1 MSVNITNPPLDRR
14 RLSRED
20 RSAYNQSGSH
30 AEARKAV
37 ARTRAYRGKQK
48 YESNRPTRAQ
58 DRPPGSG
65 GFMGGVAIQQARMR
79 QLGQEQARA
88 KALRPAMPDSQ
99 KENIYQV

>member
-1 MSVNITNPPLDRR
+1 MSANITNPPLDRR

-30 AEARKAV
+30 AQAKKAL
-37 ARTRAYRGKQK
+37 ARTKAYRGKQK
-48 YESNRPTRAQ
+48 YESNRPPRAQ
-58 DRPPGSG
+58 ERQPGSG

-88 KALRPAMPDSQ
+88 EALRPAMPDTQSE
-99 KENIYQV
+99 KIYKV